1 MRKMAI
7 NHSVGEDLSIN
18 QSQTYTQLLSQKL
31 VHQRICFVEMTWFY
45 ICILLFLSQKK
56 EMHK

>member
-45 ICILLFLSQKK
+45 IAYCCFYPKKK